1 MERNPSGSAK
11 AVSNG
16 IVHGHVGGEARPVV
30 DVGGLAVGRV
40 GAAHVVVVP
49 AQNNGAEFAAPNG
62 LVEGG
67 RNGNSAHAV
76 GIENPCLRPHHQSI
90 LLGLLDPAQ
99 VVLHL
104 HLNVFGRLCGQG
116 AQNVGGDA
124 VGSAQVVGGS
134 AGADPTKRTK
144 SVVKTHGPKNV
155 LHVAWVGEVD
165 SVLGEYVGSG
175 SAGFQQKSIAVVKE
189 VHAAGV
195 QNLNRS
201 YVTAQR
207 RLDFGAKA
215 LGILG
220 H

>member
-1 MERNPSGSAK
+1 M
-11 AVSNG
+11 
-16 IVHGHVGGEARPVV
+16 
-30 DVGGLAVGRV
+30 
-40 GAAHVVVVP
+40 
-49 AQNNGAEFAAPNG
+49 
-62 LVEGG
+62 
-67 RNGNSAHAV
+67 
-76 GIENPCLRPHHQSI
+76 
-90 LLGLLDPAQ
+90 
-99 VVLHL
+99 
-104 HLNVFGRLCGQG
+104 
-116 AQNVGGDA
+116 
-124 VGSAQVVGGS
+124 
-134 AGADPTKRTK
+134 
-144 SVVKTHGPKNV
+144 
-155 LHVAWVGEVD
+155 HVAWVGEVD